1 MTDMIQIGKRS
12 KEAQRILAAENS
24 SKISAA
30 LNAVANA
37 LERDADYILA
47 ANAVDIK
54 AGIEGGLREAFVDR
68 LTLTQARIED
78 MANGLRKLAAADSP
92 VGKVLWGEK
101 RPNGLRIEKVAVPIG
116 VIAVNFRVEAE
127 CHGGCRGHLPQGG
140 QQRHTQRRQGSDKF
154 K

>member
-47 ANAVDIK
+47 ANAADIK
-54 AGIEGGLREAFVDR
+54 AGIEGASER
-68 LTLTQARIED
+68 LLSTD
-78 MANGLRKLAAADSP
+78 
-92 VGKVLWGEK
+92 
-101 RPNGLRIEKVAVPIG
+101 
-116 VIAVNFRVEAE
+116 
-127 CHGGCRGHLPQGG
+127 
-140 QQRHTQRRQGSDKF
+140 
-154 K
+154 

>member
-47 ANAVDIK
+47 ANA
-54 AGIEGGLREAFVDR
+54 
-68 LTLTQARIED
+68 
-78 MANGLRKLAAADSP
+78 
-92 VGKVLWGEK
+92 
-101 RPNGLRIEKVAVPIG
+101 PIS
-116 VIAVNFRVEAE
+116 
-127 CHGGCRGHLPQGG
+127 
-140 QQRHTQRRQGSDKF
+140 RRA
-154 K
+154 

>member
-37 LERDADYILA
+37 LEKDADYILA
-47 ANAVDIK
+47 ANAADIK
-54 AGIEGGLREAFVDR
+54 AGIEGGLREAFIDR

-78 MANGLRKLAAADSP
+78 MANGLRSRRQP
-92 VGKVLWGEK
+92 
-101 RPNGLRIEKVAVPIG
+101 
-116 VIAVNFRVEAE
+116 
-127 CHGGCRGHLPQGG
+127 
-140 QQRHTQRRQGSDKF
+140 RRQGALGRKETERPQN
-154 K
+154 